1 MKQVLS
7 VIHQVQADFL
17 KILTELQATGGLTQ
31 ERYVRFLSM
40 QYHLTNGVQRHFF
53 AMAANPA
60 MAAKKSLRR
69 FLLNFGDEEETH
81 FQIAQKDIENLGQEI
96 LPVNLDVRLWWAFFD
111 RIVNERP
118 FIRLGATCILENIS
132 TGSGDIIKK
141 LIGESGYLNP
151 RNTRFLVIHQH
162 EDLPHGA
169 QIIEALEAA
178 DLNRDQ
184 LADLL
189 NGAKWGSTMY
199 LRMFHWVVTGKE

>member
-40 QYHLTNGVQRHFF
+40 QYHLTNGVQRHLF

-111 RIVNERP
+111 RIVNESP